1 METLAYLHLAEDY
14 ENSETKELNLNGLK
28 TAAMVGVI
36 GATSLVGVV
45 GTADSA
51 SAYGYGRCNYGGCG
65 SYYGYHHR
73 PYYPRYYSYRHY
85 RPCHYWY

>member
-14 ENSETKELNLNGLK
+14 ENSETKEFNLKGLK

-36 GATSLVGVV
+36 GAASFVGVV

-51 SAYGYGRCNYGGCG
+51 SAYGYRGCNYGGCG
-65 SYYGYHHR
+65 SYYGYHQR
-73 PYYPRYYSYRHY
+73 PYYPRYYSYR
-85 RPCHYWY
+85 PCHRSYYWY